1 MKTVL
6 VAWLLTAFTT
16 CLMAQTAADFPFKDI
31 SETPENYTPET
42 LAVRMIQGLGFRY
55 YWATEGLRPQDL
67 AYRPT
72 EEASS
77 TLETLQHIYGLSNMI
92 VQATKNESNV
102 RVRSEDWDLEK
113 LRVETLT
120 NLETAI
126 ESLTTDPA
134 PLAEREMIWGQG
146 ENRSTLPFWNV
157 INGPLADAIYHTGQ
171 VVSFR
176 RTSGNPLPK
185 GVNVLTGTR
194 RGQ

>member
-1 MKTVL
+1 
-6 VAWLLTAFTT
+6 
-16 CLMAQTAADFPFKDI
+16 
-31 SETPENYTPET
+31 
-42 LAVRMIQGLGFRY
+42 
-55 YWATEGLRPQDL
+55 
-67 AYRPT
+67 
-72 EEASS
+72 
-77 TLETLQHIYGLSNMI
+77 MI